1 MEFVDFK
8 RNAFSFL
15 IKSNKKVLRYAYVYN
30 QIYLTK
36 IIISFTVESL
46 RFLIVH
52 KDFLLYYFLNNKY
65 KILYN

>member
-36 IIISFTVESL
+36 ITLSFNVESL
-46 RFLIVH
+46 RYLIVH
-52 KDFLLYYFLNNKY
+52 KAFLLYYFLNNKY